1 MRTAHHHALGRLAA
15 GVAVGIVVFLLAPG
29 PLQNRLMLGWVATCA
44 VKVAFALAVL
54 GVAPKRAREI
64 ALRDDDTRAVAA
76 ALITAAVI
84 GSFVA
89 IGFALKDAQTAHGA
103 ARIWDTALGVL
114 TVFASWL
121 VVQSE
126 FLRRYASR
134 FYLDGG
140 GVLFPEG
147 SAGALADPDFRD
159 FAYLALTVGMTF
171 QVSDTNLNTRSTRRL
186 ATAHGLISYLFG
198 VVIIAVM
205 INAVASIVSA

>member
-1 MRTAHHHALGRLAA
+1 MRTAHHHALGRLVA
-15 GVAVGIVVFLLAPG
+15 GVIVGVVVFLLVPG

-54 GVAPKRAREI
+54 GAPPARAREI
-64 ALRDDDTRAVAA
+64 ALREDDTRAVAA

-84 GSFVA
+84 GSLIA

-121 VVQSE
+121 VVQAE

-134 FYLDGG
+134 FYLDDG

-147 SAGALADPDFRD
+147 ATGALDDPDFRD

-171 QVSDTNLNTRSTRRL
+171 QVSDTNLNTRAMRRL
-186 ATAHGLISYLFG
+186 ATAHGLTSYLFG